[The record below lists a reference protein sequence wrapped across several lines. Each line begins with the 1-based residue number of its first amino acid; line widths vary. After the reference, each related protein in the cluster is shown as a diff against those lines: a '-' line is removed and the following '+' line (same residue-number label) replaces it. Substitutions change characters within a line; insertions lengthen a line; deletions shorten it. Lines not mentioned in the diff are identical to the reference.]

1 MSDLITTANSN
12 YRITNTDIAE
22 RGFVAKE
29 YIIDAFPNLPSSL
42 VSSGLW
48 GWGSG
53 SDGVLGNENNS
64 QRNSPVQTIAGGTNW
79 KRVHGNSS
87 DSVCGIKKDGTLWL
101 WGNNRSGKLG
111 TNDTSPKS
119 SPVQTV
125 LGGTNWRQGATN
137 YGNSGGIKDDG
148 TLWIWGAN
156 DQGQLGI
163 NDTIN
168 RSSPVQTIAGGTT
181 WRQIAIGYRHVS
193 AVKSDGTLW
202 SWGSNNRGQLGDD
215 TNSNRSSPV
224 QTIALGSNWRQVST
238 GLEHTAA
245 IKDDGTL
252 WLWGRNHAG
261 QLGDGTTTH
270 RSSPVQTIAGGN
282 NWKLVAC
289 GDYHTAAVKHDGTLW
304 LWGNGGNG
312 RLGNNSTQNRSSPV
326 QTAAG
331 GDNWHLVA
339 CGIYHTAAIKKD
351 GSMWT
356 WGSNSSG
363 QLGINVGS
371 GSRSS
376 PVQVVHGFD
385 WVSVC
390 ATADNTYGV
399 KDDGTIASERSEYRI
414 NDVDTNNIWVR
425 KSYV

>member
-53 SDGVLGNENNS
+53 LDGVLGNENNS

-111 TNDTSPKS
+111 TNDTSSKS

-245 IKDDGTL
+245 IKDDGLYGYGDVIMQDNSGTEPQHTDHHL
-252 WLWGRNHAG
+252 FK
-261 QLGDGTTTH
+261 QL
-270 RSSPVQTIAGGN
+270 
-282 NWKLVAC
+282 L
-289 GDYHTAAVKHDGTLW
+289 
-304 LWGNGGNG
+304 
-312 RLGNNSTQNRSSPV
+312 
-326 QTAAG
+326 
-331 GDNWHLVA
+331 
-339 CGIYHTAAIKKD
+339 AAIT
-351 GSMWT
+351 G
-356 WGSNSSG
+356 N
-363 QLGINVGS
+363 
-371 GSRSS
+371 
-376 PVQVVHGFD
+376 
-385 WVSVC
+385 
-390 ATADNTYGV
+390 
-399 KDDGTIASERSEYRI
+399 
-414 NDVDTNNIWVR
+414 
-425 KSYV
+425 